1 MSSAAVVDVTVTAAI
16 PAAVVSPAM
25 TLGERLSFV
34 SLTVD
39 NIDILKSLNTEIF
52 PVPYPDAYY
61 AAVVKPELARFC
73 KLIYL
78 DGNPV
83 GQATCSLKP
92 SEREGEARIYGMLMG
107 VLPVSVSLSW
117 DRFICR
123 AASTGCYRRAQQ
135 LCEGIANGR
144 TDYPSHTTRRPARNP
159 LRVLSTL
166 PITSIFMH
174 VHVLNTGARRL
185 YERYGFTERK
195 RLENFYRR
203 KGPEDTT
210 IKDAWVFERDID
222 STLDTLR
229 I

>member
-1 MSSAAVVDVTVTAAI
+1 MSSAAVVDVAVSADVPVAVAP
-16 PAAVVSPAM
+16 PAV
-25 TLGERLSFV
+25 TLGERLSFT
-34 SLTVD
+34 SLTPD
-39 NIDILKSLNTEIF
+39 NIGILKSLNTEIF

-61 AAVVKPELARFC
+61 AAVVKSELARFC

-78 DGNPV
+78 DGKPV
-83 GQATCSLKP
+83 GQVTCSLKP

-107 VLPVSVSLSW
+107 VLAPYRSLGIGSYVGQHLL
-117 DRFICR
+117 DAIAAHNSYVR
-123 AASTGCYRRAQQ
+123 ALQAVGPITPPALS
-135 LCEGIANGR
+135 EGQFE
-144 TDYPSHTTRRPARNP
+144 DP
-159 LRVLSTL
+159 LRILSVL

-203 KGPEDTT
+203 KGPDDTT
-210 IKDAWVFERDID
+210 TKDAWVFERDID
-222 STLDTLR
+222 STLDILR

>member
-107 VLPVSVSLSW
+107 VLPPYRSLGIGSYAGQHLL
-117 DRFICR
+117 DAIAAHNSYVR
-123 AASTGCYRRAQQ
+123 ALQTVGPITPPI
-135 LCEGIANGR
+135 LPEGQPE
-144 TDYPSHTTRRPARNP
+144 DP

>member
-1 MSSAAVVDVTVTAAI
+1 MSSAAIVDVAISANVPVPIASPVVTL
-16 PAAVVSPAM
+16 S
-25 TLGERLSFV
+25 ERLSFV
-34 SLTVD
+34 SLSPD
-39 NIDILKSLNTEIF
+39 NLDILKSLNAEIF

-78 DGNPV
+78 DGSPV

-92 SEREGEARIYGMLMG
+92 SERVGEARIYGMLMG
-107 VLPVSVSLSW
+107 VLPPYRSLGIGSYAGQHLL
-117 DRFICR
+117 DAIAAHNSYVR
-123 AASTGCYRRAQQ
+123 ALQVIGPITPPALS
-135 LCEGIANGR
+135 EGQP
-144 TDYPSHTTRRPARNP
+144 DDP
-159 LRVLSTL
+159 LRTLATL

-203 KGPEDTT
+203 KGPDDTA

-222 STLDTLR
+222 SALETLR